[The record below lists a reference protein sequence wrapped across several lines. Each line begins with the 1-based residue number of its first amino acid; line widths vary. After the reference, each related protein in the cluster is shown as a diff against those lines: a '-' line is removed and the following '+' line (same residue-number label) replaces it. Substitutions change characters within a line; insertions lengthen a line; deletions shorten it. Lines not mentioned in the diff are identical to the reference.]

1 MAFFGAPI
9 KQDDHADRAVLA
21 GLMLQRLVGD
31 WNAEREQAG
40 LPPVRIRVGIN
51 SGQAVVGN
59 VGTEKRVDYTVLG
72 SSVNIA
78 SRLESGVAKPGQLV
92 ISQNTLDRI
101 VGSFDT
107 EALGEFALKGLQQ
120 KMPVFAVRPSPRVTR
135 KTAAPSDT
143 FHAISPIR

>member
-1 MAFFGAPI
+1 MMQERI
-9 KQDDHADRAVLA
+9 DRWNDERAA
-21 GLMLQRLVGD
+21 G
-31 WNAEREQAG
+31 G

-51 SGQAVVGN
+51 SGPAVVGN

-92 ISQNTLDRI
+92 ISQNTLDRV

-107 EALGEFALKGLQQ
+107 EPLGEFALKGLQQ
-120 KMPVFAVRPSPRVTR
+120 KMPVYAVKMSVRVPK
-135 KTAAPSDT
+135 KTAASDT
-143 FHAISPIR
+143 FHAISPAR